1 MCRARWL
8 DSLWT
13 RVFYR
18 MMYFSLCVPFQR
30 HFLQGHFSQNFT
42 KFIVSEKLR
51 SRDRRQNNL
60 LHRSLKCNY
69 CEFLKLNWI
78 TLIYSW
84 ILGVACIPPTPISE
98 IILLI
103 QNNLMLFCSSPIY
116 WIYLENILFHKHQSY
131 IYL

>member
-1 MCRARWL
+1 M
-8 DSLWT
+8 T
-13 RVFYR
+13 
-18 MMYFSLCVPFQR
+18 LCVDGSTAYGLVFSIEWCI
-30 HFLQGHFSQNFT
+30 FLCVYRFKDIFYKDIT
-42 KFIVSEKLR
+42 KFIVGEKLR

-60 LHRSLKCNY
+60 LHRSLKCNHY

-116 WIYLENILFHKHQSY
+116 WIYLENILFHKRQSY